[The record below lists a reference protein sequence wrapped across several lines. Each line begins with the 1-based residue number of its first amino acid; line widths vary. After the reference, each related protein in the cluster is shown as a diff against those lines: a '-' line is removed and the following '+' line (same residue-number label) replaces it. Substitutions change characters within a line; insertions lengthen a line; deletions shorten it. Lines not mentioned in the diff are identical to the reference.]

1 MVSQS
6 NYVLNN
12 LGVKDSILSN
22 IIFRDNNNVGFVNF
36 NYTYETEKDFNQ
48 ILQAKIELNYNNYF
62 SNNFNQKDGLVL
74 INNYNIVS

>member
-74 INNYNIVS
+74 INNYIIVS